1 MKMESTAVDR
11 PFLWKLP
18 AFFELTKPRVM
29 RSVILTSAV
38 GFYLAS
44 SGRLDLLLLF
54 HTLVGT
60 TLLSGGA
67 AALNEFIEREADGR
81 MRRTCS
87 RPLPSGRLSEG
98 DALIAGSILIVVG
111 SVYLALLT
119 NLLAAFLG
127 CVTLAVY
134 LLVYTPLKMKTP
146 ICTTIGAIP
155 GAIPPLIGWAAAKG
169 SLDSHAL
176 LLFAILFAWQFP
188 HFLAISWLYKEDYK
202 RAGFAMLSSI
212 DPDGRRTGRRIL
224 IFTVILFGLSVV
236 PVTSGLT
243 GTVYLVGALVLG
255 SVFLWFG
262 FEAALFRTT
271 TAARHVLMASV
282 VYLPLLLFLM
292 VIDKNG

>member
-1 MKMESTAVDR
+1 MKMESATADR

-18 AFFELTKPRVM
+18 AFFELTKPRVI

-67 AALNEFIEREADGR
+67 AVLNEFLEREADGR

>member
-1 MKMESTAVDR
+1 MKMESTTVDS
-11 PFLWKLP
+11 PFLWKLA
-18 AFFELTKPRVM
+18 AFFELTKPRVT

-67 AALNEFIEREADGR
+67 AVLNEFLEREADGR
-81 MRRTCS
+81 MRRTCT
-87 RPLPSGRLSEG
+87 RPLPSGRLSES

-111 SVYLALLT
+111 SFYLALLT

-127 CVTLAVY
+127 CVTLAIY
-134 LLVYTPLKMKTP
+134 LFVYTPLKMKTP

-188 HFLAISWLYKEDYK
+188 HFLAISWVYKDDYK

-224 IFTVILFGLSVV
+224 IFTVILLGLSVV

-243 GTVYLVGALVLG
+243 GMLYLVGALVLG
-255 SVFLWFG
+255 SVLLWFG
-262 FEAALFRTT
+262 FKVALSRTR

-282 VYLPLLLFLM
+282 AYLPLLLILM

>member
-18 AFFELTKPRVM
+18 AFFELTKPRVI

-67 AALNEFIEREADGR
+67 AVLNEFLEREADGR